1 MNLRERIN
9 EYKDFPKKGILF
21 RDFSP
26 MLKDHSAMSVVVE
39 EFKKN
44 YHPKDV
50 DVFVGIESRGFIL
63 ASILAQKYNKGMVLL
78 RKAGKLP
85 GKTVKTSYTIEY
97 GKAVLE
103 IQKTALNAGE
113 RVVICDDLLATG
125 GTAQAAVQLI
135 VCLRVAILAAT
146 FDAQLPGRYTKFQ
159 FSFVHQF
166 FHQVEQSCGPKICRH
181 RIVDP
186 LNGLSKFILVGTFI
200 QQQG

>member
-97 GKAVLE
+97 GNAVLE
-103 IQKTALNAGE
+103 IQKTALNVGE

-125 GTAQAAVQLI
+125 GTANAAAKLVEKMKGKVIGFAFIIELTELDGVKKISKYKTVSLVQ
-135 VCLRVAILAAT
+135 
-146 FDAQLPGRYTKFQ
+146 Y
-159 FSFVHQF
+159 
-166 FHQVEQSCGPKICRH
+166 
-181 RIVDP
+181 
-186 LNGLSKFILVGTFI
+186 
-200 QQQG
+200 

>member
-1 MNLRERIN
+1 MNFQLLEKISSILSSQNNYYSLFLSHSMNLRERVN
-9 EYKDFPKKGILF
+9 EYQDFPKKGILF

-26 MLKDHSAMSVVVE
+26 MLKDPSAMSVVVE
-39 EFKKN
+39 EFEKN

-103 IQKTALNAGE
+103 IQKTALNPGE

-125 GTAQAAVQLI
+125 GTAKAAAELI
-135 VCLRVAILAAT
+135 EKMKGKVTGFAFIIELM
-146 FDAQLPGRYTKFQ
+146 
-159 FSFVHQF
+159 
-166 FHQVEQSCGPKICRH
+166 E
-181 RIVDP
+181 
-186 LNGLSKFILVGTFI
+186 LNGMEKIAGYRTVSLVKY
-200 QQQG
+200 

>member
-1 MNLRERIN
+1 MNFQLLEKISSILSSQNNYYSLFLSHSMNLRERIN
-9 EYKDFPKKGILF
+9 EYQDFPKKGILF

-26 MLKDHSAMSVVVE
+26 MLKDPSAMSVVVE

-103 IQKTALNAGE
+103 IQKTALNPGE

-125 GTAQAAVQLI
+125 GTAKAAAKLVKKMKGKVTGFAFIIEL
-135 VCLRVAILAAT
+135 T
-146 FDAQLPGRYTKFQ
+146 
-159 FSFVHQF
+159 
-166 FHQVEQSCGPKICRH
+166 E
-181 RIVDP
+181 
-186 LNGLSKFILVGTFI
+186 LNGMEKIAGYRTVSLVKY
-200 QQQG
+200 